1 MSCDQIWHVKYVPP
15 LYDEIAAGKFDRK
28 KNYKKRVHKKRPIHE
43 FAIASQIQIASW
55 EV

>member
-28 KNYKKRVHKKRPIHE
+28 KNYKKRPIHE